1 MSTPFKM
8 TGFSGFGNSPMKQAK
23 NKKTYTITNGNRP
36 KTPERPVNT
45 EVKSSEIDTLKK
57 TDWVSSS
64 KSANK
69 IAKES
74 VVIPEIEIKAKKP
87 ETRYT
92 TADLNNAN
100 REQKGAIM
108 WHARKNKYKIGGKTA
123 KLTTQ

>member
-23 NKKTYTITNGNRP
+23 
-36 KTPERPVNT
+36 
-45 EVKSSEIDTLKK
+45 VKQFEAKDSEMETLKNTK
-57 TDWVSSS
+57 AFPRHIA
-64 KSANK
+64 KK
-69 IAKES
+69 IAEES
-74 VVIPEIEIKAKKP
+74 TVIPEIEIKAKKP
-87 ETRYT
+87 EVRYT

-108 WHARKNKYKIGGKTA
+108 FHARKNKYKIGGKTA